1 MAISNL
7 DKAKSQK
14 LTKCIFDGPLIINQT
29 FSQTEYIIGKSDLH
43 ILWIFI
49 KPRARYWQQRVYQI
63 LLKVLT

>member
-29 FSQTEYIIGKSDLH
+29 FSQTEYILGKSDLH

-49 KPRARYWQQRVYQI
+49 KPRARY
-63 LLKVLT
+63 